1 MAYRVRT
8 EQRPAA
14 PGYDGTVVVLE
25 DPPAGNSA
33 AVWPTAGFNCF
44 QWRTRRQG
52 RDLDLLY
59 HTPDFFQDV
68 RPTRNGI
75 PILFPFPNR
84 LRDGRFAWEGKEYRL
99 PPNDPAARNAIHG
112 FACRRPWRVVDQG
125 ADATGAWVTGEFWAA
140 HDAPDARPL
149 WPADYRLR
157 VTYRLGAGS
166 LRIDALVENPDRIAL
181 PCGLGYHP
189 YFRVPLAAGAT
200 VADCRVGADARLY
213 WELEESLPTGALRP
227 LPPERDLSE
236 PRPFEGLRRDD
247 LLRALEPA
255 AAVEEGGL
263 LRRGR
268 VRQAAAGVE
277 VRVLSSAA
285 FRELVVFTPPH
296 RQAVCLEPYTCPTD
310 ALNLRRPGI
319 DPGLIVLEPGGR
331 WSGAVELVVCEV

>member
-14 PGYDGTVVVLE
+14 PGYDGTVVLLE
-25 DPPAGNSA
+25 EPGAGGA
-33 AVWPTAGFNCF
+33 AVWPAAGFTCF
-44 QWRTRRQG
+44 QWWTRRQG

-59 HTPDFFQDV
+59 HTPDFLQDV

-84 LRDGRFAWEGKEYRL
+84 IRDGRFSWEGKEYQL
-99 PPNDPAARNAIHG
+99 PPNDPAGRNAIHG
-112 FACRRPWRVVDQG
+112 FACRRPWRVVDHG
-125 ADATGAWVTGEFWAA
+125 ANNAGAWITGEFWAA
-140 HDAPDARPL
+140 HDAPETRPL

-157 VTYRLGAGS
+157 VTYRLGAGA
-166 LRIDALVENPDRIAL
+166 LRIEAVVENPDQIPL

-189 YFRVPLAAGAT
+189 YFRVPFAEGGTA
-200 VADCRVGADARLY
+200 ADCRVEAHARLF
-213 WELEESLPTGALRP
+213 WELEDNLPTGSLKP
-227 LPPERDLSE
+227 VPPECDLSH
-236 PRPFEGLRRDD
+236 PQPFEGLQRDD

-255 AAVEEGGL
+255 IAGEHAGL
-263 LRRGR
+263 VLRGR
-268 VRQAAAGVE
+268 VQQPAAGVE

-310 ALNLRRPGI
+310 AMNLRRQGI
-319 DPGLIVLEPGGR
+319 DTGLIVLEPGGR
-331 WSGAVELVVCEV
+331 WSGVVELAVGEI

>member
-1 MAYRVRT
+1 MGYRVRT

-14 PGYDGTVVVLE
+14 PGYDGTVVLLE
-25 DPPAGNSA
+25 DPAGAGA
-33 AVWPTAGFNCF
+33 AVWPAAGFNCF

-52 RDLDLLY
+52 HDLDLLY
-59 HTPDFFQDV
+59 HTADFLQDV

-84 LRDGRFAWEGKEYRL
+84 IRDGRFAWAGKEYQL
-99 PPNDPAARNAIHG
+99 PLNDPAGRNAIHG

-125 ADATGAWVTGEFWAA
+125 ADGQGAWVTGEFWAA

-166 LRIDALVENPDRIAL
+166 LRIDALVENPDQVAL

-189 YFRVPLAAGAT
+189 YLRVPFAAGTTA
-200 VADCRVGADARLY
+200 ADCRVGADARLC
-213 WELEESLPTGALRP
+213 WELEENLPTGAIKAL
-227 LPPERDLSE
+227 PERDLSD
-236 PRPFEGLRRDD
+236 PRPFAGLQRDD
-247 LLRALEPA
+247 LLRALEPSA
-255 AAVEEGGL
+255 ADEDGGL

-268 VRQAAAGVE
+268 VQQPAAGVE

-310 ALNLRRPGI
+310 AMNLHGRGV
-319 DPGLIVLEPGGR
+319 DAGLIVLEPGGR
-331 WSGAVELVVCEV
+331 WSGVVELVVGEV